1 MFGVGGSGLVIRNGD
16 GGEGWLLAVG
26 VAVVVVSVVAGSHGD
41 SGINSSGGGM
51 NKKIKCSGGIS
62 GES

>member
-26 VAVVVVSVVAGSHGD
+26 VAVVAGSHGD

-51 NKKIKCSGGIS
+51 NKK
-62 GES
+62 

>member
-26 VAVVVVSVVAGSHGD
+26 VAVVVVVVSVVAGSHGD

-51 NKKIKCSGGIS
+51 NKK
-62 GES
+62 